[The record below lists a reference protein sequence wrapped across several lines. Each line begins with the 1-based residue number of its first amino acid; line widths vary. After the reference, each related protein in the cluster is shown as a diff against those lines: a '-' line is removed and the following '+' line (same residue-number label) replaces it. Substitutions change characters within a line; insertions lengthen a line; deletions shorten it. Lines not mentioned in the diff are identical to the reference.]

1 MRHIDEDDE
10 QNKSDDQSKQL
21 RKSQSATNI
30 ERNFKNIE
38 FCKDIQHGIRTNR
51 QSVDSNLDPSQ
62 AGGRSIDHCHS
73 QGEVSNVIME
83 NEGMK
88 PEKTIV
94 AQVKNLDSRSKLY
107 KQKTL
112 EIMNRIVST
121 MISWEL
127 FSDEQIQDA
136 NIALKM
142 LQQSFI

>member
-1 MRHIDEDDE
+1 
-10 QNKSDDQSKQL
+10 
-21 RKSQSATNI
+21 
-30 ERNFKNIE
+30 
-38 FCKDIQHGIRTNR
+38 
-51 QSVDSNLDPSQ
+51 
-62 AGGRSIDHCHS
+62 
-73 QGEVSNVIME
+73 
-83 NEGMK
+83 MK

-136 NIALKM
+136 NVALKM
-142 LQQSFI
+142 L